1 MNIKCFIGLVISS
14 MMFVSCGQKKEVTYS
29 IYSSVDN
36 TYSVEVPSNVTQRI
50 CVSDLMSF
58 ENANSHLIITI
69 HHINEG
75 SIEEYI
81 CNKDVTNN
89 TFSYDLFQSSD
100 TTSFYKITRGNN
112 MWSAYDLYMLKCLD
126 GKNYLFKV
134 SSDVLGL
141 SEMIEMIKHIYTSM
155 KLNGMEKDADATA
168 ATEETGT
175 VSLEKTYST
184 RFYSVKYPKG
194 WKITEHLDE
203 MTEVYIGYQPENFG
217 FTIVRFATD
226 YTLSEVNAEG
236 NENVRQAGF
245 RILEEKQMTVDRM
258 KCYKAVQEISIQ
270 GQKVKHIS
278 YTFKKGDMLYNI
290 KFGSVTTKA
299 QETLAAEI
307 IDSFRFKELPICTS
321 LFLLHA
327 KKSIS

>member
-1 MNIKCFIGLVISS
+1 MSIKFFIGLVVSS
-14 MMFVSCGQKKEVTYS
+14 MIFTSCGQKKEVTYNKH
-29 IYSSVDN
+29 SSVDN
-36 TYSVEVPSNVTQRI
+36 TYSVELPTSATPGK
-50 CVSDLMSF
+50 CVGDLMSF
-58 ENANSHLIITI
+58 EDANSHLIITI
-69 HHINEG
+69 QHINEG

-81 CNKDVTNN
+81 RNKDVTNN
-89 TFSYDLFQSSD
+89 TFSYNLFQSSD

-126 GKNYLFKV
+126 GKNYLFMV
-134 SSDVLGL
+134 SSDVLGQ

-155 KLNGMEKDADATA
+155 KLNGMGESADADA
-168 ATEETGT
+168 ATEEAEA

-203 MTEVYIGYQPENFG
+203 MTEVYIGCQPENFG
-217 FTIVRFATD
+217 FTIVRFKTD

-245 RILEEKQMTVDRM
+245 RILEEKQMTVDKA
-258 KCYKAVQEISIQ
+258 KCYRAVQEISIQ

-290 KFGSVTTKA
+290 KFGSVTTKE
-299 QETLAAEI
+299 QENIAAEI
-307 IDSFRFKELPICTS
+307 IDSFRFM
-321 LFLLHA
+321 
-327 KKSIS
+327 

>member
-1 MNIKCFIGLVISS
+1 MNGKYFIGLVIST
-14 MMFVSCGQKKEVTYS
+14 MMFVSCEQKKEVTYS
-29 IYSSVDN
+29 IYSSIDN
-36 TYSVEVPSNVTQRI
+36 TYSVDIPSNTTRGK
-50 CVSDLMSF
+50 CAGDFMSF
-58 ENANSHLIITI
+58 ENADSHLIITI
-69 HHINEG
+69 HPINEG

-81 CNKDVTNN
+81 RNMDITNS
-89 TFSYDLFQSSD
+89 TFSYNLFQYSD

-134 SSDVLGL
+134 SSDVLGK

-155 KLNGMEKDADATA
+155 KLNGMEEDADAAT
-168 ATEETGT
+168 ATEEAGT

-184 RFYSVKYPKG
+184 RYYSVKYPKG

-203 MTEVYIGYQPENFG
+203 MTEAYIGYQPENFG
-217 FTIVRFATD
+217 FTIVRFETD

-236 NENVRQAGF
+236 KENVRQAGF
-245 RILEEKQMTVDRM
+245 RILEEKQMTVDKS
-258 KCYKAVQEISIQ
+258 KCYRAVQEISIQ

-307 IDSFRFKELPICTS
+307 IDSFCFK
-321 LFLLHA
+321 
-327 KKSIS
+327 